1 MKIRDLETPALVVQQ
16 DKLERNLSRMMML
29 LAGKK
34 PKLRP
39 HYKTHKSPHIAAMQI
54 AAGAKGITCSK
65 LSEAIDLADHGI
77 HDILIANQVVQPQKI
92 AKLAYLAGKCHLTV
106 CVDDYDNARALS
118 HAATLAGTT
127 IHCYIELE
135 LGMHRCGLDDFEEF
149 YRLAQTID
157 GLPGLSYDGIQA
169 YAGNL
174 SHEYDKNLREVTVA
188 ENEQRLR
195 ELIHYLEAR
204 GVRSREVSG
213 GSTGTAYLKAGS
225 RVYTELQA
233 GSFMLMDCAYD
244 RMHVGFD
251 NALYAVCTVIS
262 AGPGRFV
269 IDAGVKSLSPDQD
282 LPRVVGFEADAV
294 SLSEEHTSFYGKHD
308 FKVGDTVLVIPGH
321 CCATVNLYDHL
332 YFVRGGELTPE
343 TEILQ
348 KRAVVSRGKAQ

>member
-1 MKIRDLETPALVVQQ
+1 MKIRDLDTPALIVQQ
-16 DKLERNLSRMMML
+16 DKMQQNLSRMMML

-65 LSEAIDLADHGI
+65 LSEAEDLAAYGI

-92 AKLAYLAGKCHLTV
+92 ARLAYLAGRCHLTV
-106 CVDDYDNARALS
+106 CVDDMDNIRALS

-135 LGMHRCGLDDFEEF
+135 LGMRRCGVDDFEQF
-149 YRLAQTID
+149 YHLAQTID
-157 GLPGLSYDGIQA
+157 GMPGLTYDGIQA

-174 SHEYDKNLREVTVA
+174 SHEYDKNLREVTTS

-195 ELIHYLEAR
+195 ELIAYLEAR
-204 GVRSREVSG
+204 GVHSREVSG

-225 RVYTELQA
+225 KVYTELQA
-233 GSFMLMDCAYD
+233 GSFMFMDCAYD
-244 RMHVGFD
+244 RMHVGFE
-251 NALYAVCTVIS
+251 NALFAVCTVIS
-262 AGPGRFV
+262 AGPNRFV

-282 LPRVVGFEADAV
+282 LPKVVGFEADAV

-332 YFVRGGELTPE
+332 YFVRGE
-343 TEILQ
+343 EIIQ